1 MPSWK
6 LTEHKKEGK
15 ERRRG
20 YARTSATA
28 PLTNLWNSLFFYTF
42 QTEEDNQNSLSCAT
56 PPSAAASW
64 ICIAIPPRWPVWF
77 PSCHHLGQMAV
88 VACAS
93 TLLPPRYINQP
104 YHQQPR
110 RGEGGWSA
118 ATAILGAFTS
128 QRGSTRGEE
137 ASRTG
142 APSWDGVNTALNVVF
157 LYYTR
162 SYTVLCAHFSLIIL
176 NILWTR
182 R

>member
-6 LTEHKKEGK
+6 LTEHKKN
-15 ERRRG
+15 ERSGGAGTREHLPLPRRQTFEIL
-20 YARTSATA
+20 YFSTHFKLKRTIKILCLVQPRLQL
-28 PLTNLWNSLFFYTF
+28 PLSV
-42 QTEEDNQNSLSCAT
+42 SV
-56 PPSAAASW
+56 
-64 ICIAIPPRWPVWF
+64 AIPPCRPVWF
-77 PSCHHLGQMAV
+77 PSYHHLGQMAA
-88 VACAS
+88 VACAPP
-93 TLLPPRYINQP
+93 LLPSRYINQP

-110 RGEGGWSA
+110 RPEGGWSA

-128 QRGSTRGEE
+128 QRGSEE
-137 ASRTG
+137 RARRTG
-142 APSWDGVNTALNVVF
+142 ARSWDGVNTALNVVF